1 MQHDS
6 RGTGVLD
13 ATSSETGER
22 VNVHITHTMAQ
33 ESVKALNPISP
44 RIYQFTPCAY
54 SIPHVPVYTWQ

>member
-44 RIYQFTPCAY
+44 RIYQFTTCA
-54 SIPHVPVYTWQ
+54 